1 MGFES
6 VAAGPGV
13 RFIRAQRDV
22 LGGDLRG
29 HADLEKLAGEPHLYG
44 LGPLEGLRGEVS
56 IFDGAISIARIERDA
71 VVTTVGSSERACF
84 LVWAQVEVWLERAPG
99 TAVADLEQLEA
110 LVIGLA
116 GEAGLDPGRPFPF
129 RAVGTAASV
138 MFHVLDK
145 RDGLPHNP
153 ERHEQAKVRRVLDHV
168 PVELVGFYSRHHHGV
183 FTPRES
189 NVHVHLRTGD
199 GRASGHLEAIRLEPG
214 GRIAVPATGWRQ

>member
-1 MGFES
+1 M
-6 VAAGPGV
+6 
-13 RFIRAQRDV
+13 

-29 HADLEKLAGEPHLYG
+29 YALLEGLSGVPHLYG

-71 VVTTVGSSERACF
+71 VVTTVGWTERACF
-84 LVWAQVEVWLERAPG
+84 LVWTQVEAWLERATG
-99 TAVADLEQLEA
+99 AVAELDQLEA

-129 RAVGTAASV
+129 RAVGSAASAT
-138 MFHVLDK
+138 FHVLDK

-153 ERHEQAKVRRVLDHV
+153 ERHEQAKVRRVLERM

-199 GRASGHLEAIRLEPG
+199 GRASGHLEAIRFEPG